1 MRRWPI
7 PLVALLLAQFVV
19 AQEGPAPSVATEH
32 AFTIEAAISAVLPMG
47 PSADGERRSIP
58 ITGGSFYSNGAA
70 AGGDALQGEVLP
82 GGADYQVTRADG
94 TTFITAIYM
103 IKTDDGALINVVNE
117 GYIVPPGARGNDT
130 LYFRTTPKFTAP
142 TGKYGWLNSTV
153 FVSAIRFDPAKPGV
167 VIIDVYKVL

>member
-1 MRRWPI
+1 MKALI
-7 PLVALLLAQFVV
+7 TSLATLLFAQLVN
-19 AQEGPAPSVATEH
+19 AQEGPAPSVPTEYV
-32 AFTIEAAISAVLPMG
+32 FTIEAAISAALPMG

-58 ITGGSFYSNGAA
+58 ITGGSFSGE
-70 AGGDALQGEVLP
+70 GIEGEVVP

-94 TTFITAIYM
+94 TTFITAVYM
-103 IKTDDGALINVVNE
+103 IKTDDGALINVSNE
-117 GYIVPPGARGNDT
+117 GYIVPPGARGNDA

-142 TGKYGWLNSTV
+142 TGKYGWLNSTI